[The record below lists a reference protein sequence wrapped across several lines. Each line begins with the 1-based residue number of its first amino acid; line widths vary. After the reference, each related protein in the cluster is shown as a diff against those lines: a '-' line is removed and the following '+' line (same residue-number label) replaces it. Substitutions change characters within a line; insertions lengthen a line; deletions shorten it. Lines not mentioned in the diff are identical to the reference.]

1 MGAGARRWALPIAAA
16 AAAALLLLVAAPMH
30 WNAAATTTPPP
41 ASLHDAPPRDTAT
54 PATAAHSDPPAWP
67 PRHPPGAPLLPNA
80 TTAIFA
86 SFKYGHLAAHA
97 LETALSQTRPFDFI
111 WFADDA
117 AGDCAHLPALYP
129 EVTFILRRERL
140 GTVANF
146 QDLLDRV
153 ATERY
158 LFLGADNWLRE
169 DLHEKLASA
178 DADVVKYDRSI
189 VGDPHGTSEVV
200 KFHAGPELTRAADGW
215 YWNMT
220 FLHSGSMLLRT
231 AAVRA
236 AGGYKG
242 TSRVAG
248 AGVAVQKTAEDQDLY
263 EALRRRNATVVH
275 VPEPLIYYRR
285 HRTNFNP
292 S

>member
-1 MGAGARRWALPIAAA
+1 MGIDRRLAPPIAVAACLLTAWGPWHAA
-16 AAAALLLLVAAPMH
+16 APAPPAAPG
-30 WNAAATTTPPP
+30 AAGIPGA
-41 ASLHDAPPRDTAT
+41 ASPE
-54 PATAAHSDPPAWP
+54 WP
-67 PRHPPGAPLLPNA
+67 PRHPPGEPLIPNA

-97 LETALSQTRPFDFI
+97 LETALAQTRPFDFI

-129 EVTFILRRERL
+129 EVTFILRPVRL

-158 LFLGADNWLRE
+158 LFFGADNWLRE

-178 DADVVKYDRSI
+178 DADVVKYDRTV
-189 VGDPHGTSEVV
+189 VGDPHGESGLVR
-200 KFHAGPELTRAADGW
+200 HHGGPTRRQMRRSPDGW
-215 YWNMT
+215 RWDMAS
-220 FLHSGSMLLRT
+220 LHSGSMLLRT

-236 AGGYKG
+236 AAGYAG
-242 TSRVAG
+242 TSSRAGMGAG
-248 AGVAVQKTAEDQDLY
+248 ARRANEDADLY
-263 EALRRRNATVVH
+263 AALRARNASVVH
-275 VPEPLIYYRR
+275 VPEALLYYRR
-285 HRTNFNP
+285 HRANFNP